1 MIAKP
6 KVVVHKERAVH
17 MYSELWHASDCV
29 LKLGLKEREG
39 STWQFLSSIVLT
51 AFAFEAYL
59 NHVGPKTIEG
69 WERFKSESL
78 ACKFARLCKEL
89 QVEFNE
95 GPDKRPLQ
103 TIRKLFNFRNQM
115 AHGQSVPS
123 LSTCDVRLA
132 DDGLEA
138 FLWRHPLTDWELQI
152 KTSDFAQRSRDDIE
166 AVLTKLHNARTD
178 DKERLFE
185 FGMEA
190 QSATLIER

>member
-1 MIAKP
+1 MTTKP

-69 WERFKSESL
+69 WERIDRRQYRL
-78 ACKFARLCKEL
+78 KFGCLRKALL
-89 QVEFNE
+89 VEFE
-95 GPDKRPLQ
+95 GGFGKRPLK
-103 TIRKLFNFRNQM
+103 TIAELFKFRDTM
-115 AHGQSVPS
+115 AHGRSDNVSKFTTQ
-123 LSTCDVRLA
+123 LA
-132 DDGLEA
+132 DGSLEA
-138 FLWRHPLTDWELQI
+138 FLWQQPLTEWEELI
-152 KTSDFAQRSRDDIE
+152 KSSEFANLAREDVH
-166 AVLTKLHNARTD
+166 AVLIKLHAARTD

-185 FGMEA
+185 FGVEA
-190 QSATLIER
+190 QSATLIKQ

>member
-1 MIAKP
+1 MTAKP
-6 KVVVHKERAVH
+6 KVVVHKERSVH

-69 WERFKSESL
+69 WERIDRKPHRLKFKCLCKTLKVEFDGGFGKRPLKTIDDLFKFRDAMAHGRSHNKSESTT
-78 ACKFARLCKEL
+78 F
-89 QVEFNE
+89 
-95 GPDKRPLQ
+95 
-103 TIRKLFNFRNQM
+103 
-115 AHGQSVPS
+115 
-123 LSTCDVRLA
+123 LA
-132 DDGLEA
+132 DDSLEA
-138 FLWRHPLTDWELQI
+138 FLWQQPLTQWEKLI
-152 KTSDFAQRSRDDIE
+152 KNSEFANLARQDVQ
-166 AVLTKLHNARTD
+166 AVLLKLHAARTD